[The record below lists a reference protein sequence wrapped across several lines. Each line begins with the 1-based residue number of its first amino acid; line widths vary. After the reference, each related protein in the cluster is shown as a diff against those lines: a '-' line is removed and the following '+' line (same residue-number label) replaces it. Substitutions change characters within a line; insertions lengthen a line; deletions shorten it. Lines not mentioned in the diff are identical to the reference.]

1 MAMIS
6 QEGAPSL
13 KVSFQITH
21 VLLDKSTAEITG
33 HNQRETSRSLHSSQ
47 VEEGNEITDFRQ
59 FLRILYGGNRL
70 YPISRFLYVLEA
82 PRHLESS

>member
-1 MAMIS
+1 MIS

-21 VLLDKSTAEITG
+21 VLLDKSTAEIAG
-33 HNQRETSRSLHSSQ
+33 HNERETSRFLYSSQ
-47 VEEGNEITDFRQ
+47 IEEGTEITDFRH
-59 FLRILYGGNRL
+59 FSRIPYGGIRL
-70 YPISRFLYVLEA
+70 YPITRFLYVLEA